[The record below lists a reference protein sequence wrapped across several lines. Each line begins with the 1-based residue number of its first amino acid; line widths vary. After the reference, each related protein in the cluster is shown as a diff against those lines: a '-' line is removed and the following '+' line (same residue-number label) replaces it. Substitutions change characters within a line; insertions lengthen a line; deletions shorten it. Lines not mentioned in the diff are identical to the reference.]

1 MSEFQTRL
9 NSVPSGGFLTD
20 RDKDKKP
27 ILDVRELGIDF
38 GGLTAVDGF
47 NLMIGRNEITGLIG
61 PNGAGKTTVF
71 NLLTKVYHP
80 TRGTILLDGKD
91 TAGMNTMQV
100 NKQDGTDSY
109 RLSDIDEV
117 IFSLATGVYG
127 LKADGGR
134 LTLNARPGENII
146 HVKGYD
152 PSRKYCMG
160 IFSASGRKVKSDADW
175 KGQPIDLT
183 AFSGGVYHV
192 KINETT
198 FKFSKFNA

>member
-1 MSEFQTRL
+1 MKAITF
-9 NSVPSGGFLTD
+9 SG
-20 RDKDKKP
+20 
-27 ILDVRELGIDF
+27 
-38 GGLTAVDGF
+38 
-47 NLMIGRNEITGLIG
+47 
-61 PNGAGKTTVF
+61 
-71 NLLTKVYHP
+71 
-80 TRGTILLDGKD
+80 
-91 TAGMNTMQV
+91 NTMQV

>member
-1 MSEFQTRL
+1 MT
-9 NSVPSGGFLTD
+9 NSMRRKKLFLIAALAITTGATARDYITVTTNQHDSHAYAPGEVKAITFSG
-20 RDKDKKP
+20 
-27 ILDVRELGIDF
+27 
-38 GGLTAVDGF
+38 
-47 NLMIGRNEITGLIG
+47 
-61 PNGAGKTTVF
+61 
-71 NLLTKVYHP
+71 
-80 TRGTILLDGKD
+80 
-91 TAGMNTMQV
+91 NTMQV

-152 PSRKYCMG
+152 PSRKYC
-160 IFSASGRKVKSDADW
+160 KSDADW

>member
-1 MSEFQTRL
+1 MRRKKLFLIAAIAITTGATARDYITVTTNQHDSHAYAPGEVKAITF
-9 NSVPSGGFLTD
+9 SG
-20 RDKDKKP
+20 
-27 ILDVRELGIDF
+27 
-38 GGLTAVDGF
+38 
-47 NLMIGRNEITGLIG
+47 
-61 PNGAGKTTVF
+61 
-71 NLLTKVYHP
+71 
-80 TRGTILLDGKD
+80 
-91 TAGMNTMQV
+91 NTMQV

-127 LKADGGR
+127 LKVDGGR
-134 LTLNARPGENII
+134 LTLNAR
-146 HVKGYD
+146 VRTSST
-152 PSRKYCMG
+152 SRATTPRASTAWG

>member
-1 MSEFQTRL
+1 MRRKKLFLIAAIAITTGATARDYITVTTNQHDSHAYAPGEVKAITF
-9 NSVPSGGFLTD
+9 SG
-20 RDKDKKP
+20 
-27 ILDVRELGIDF
+27 
-38 GGLTAVDGF
+38 
-47 NLMIGRNEITGLIG
+47 
-61 PNGAGKTTVF
+61 
-71 NLLTKVYHP
+71 
-80 TRGTILLDGKD
+80 
-91 TAGMNTMQV
+91 NTMQV

-117 IFSLATGVYG
+117 IFSLATGVYR

-134 LTLNARPGENII
+134 LTLNARPGENIRQ
-146 HVKGYD
+146 GLR
-152 PSRKYCMG
+152 PLAQYCMG
-160 IFSASGRKVKSDADW
+160 IFSVSGRKVKSDADW

>member
-1 MSEFQTRL
+1 MRRKKLFLIAALAITTGATARDYITVTTNQHDSHAYAPGEVKAITF
-9 NSVPSGGFLTD
+9 SG
-20 RDKDKKP
+20 
-27 ILDVRELGIDF
+27 
-38 GGLTAVDGF
+38 
-47 NLMIGRNEITGLIG
+47 
-61 PNGAGKTTVF
+61 
-71 NLLTKVYHP
+71 
-80 TRGTILLDGKD
+80 
-91 TAGMNTMQV
+91 NTMQV

-160 IFSASGRKVKSDADW
+160 ISAPRAARSRATPTGRASPSTSRPSRVVS
-175 KGQPIDLT
+175 IM
-183 AFSGGVYHV
+183 
-192 KINETT
+192 
-198 FKFSKFNA
+198 

>member
-1 MSEFQTRL
+1 MRRKKLFLIAAIAITTGATARDYITVTTNQHDSHAYAPGEVKAITF
-9 NSVPSGGFLTD
+9 SG
-20 RDKDKKP
+20 
-27 ILDVRELGIDF
+27 
-38 GGLTAVDGF
+38 
-47 NLMIGRNEITGLIG
+47 
-61 PNGAGKTTVF
+61 
-71 NLLTKVYHP
+71 
-80 TRGTILLDGKD
+80 
-91 TAGMNTMQV
+91 NTMQV

-152 PSRKYCMG
+152 
-160 IFSASGRKVKSDADW
+160 RKVKSDADW